1 MKKNTSCVVVAYNP
15 DIDVIKNILNETVEK
30 QRNIEATAFDHF

>member
-15 DIDVIKNILNETVEK
+15 DVDVIKNISSY
-30 QRNIEATAFDHF
+30 IYYFDKVFVIDIR